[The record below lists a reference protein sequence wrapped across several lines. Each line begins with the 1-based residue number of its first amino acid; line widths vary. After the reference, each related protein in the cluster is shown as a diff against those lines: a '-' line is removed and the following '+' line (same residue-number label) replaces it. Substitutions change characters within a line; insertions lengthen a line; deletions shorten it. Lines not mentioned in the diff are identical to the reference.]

1 MSLLSQAVIADSTL
15 LSVKDMKEVKNIG
28 HRFSVQNRQ
37 LQNNARTTLKDTVT
51 IAGGVA
57 ASAGAAVAV
66 SKFPALQNMLSKVI
80 NPIKDAIISSGIK
93 EKALPILSKG
103 MGFVKA
109 LPLPAKV
116 AAAAITALVTLA
128 IVKFNHEKRDYNNG
142 KIVQEYIDKSKLEKT
157 LN

>member
-116 AAAAITALVTLA
+116 AAAITALVTLA

-142 KIVQEYIDKSKLEKT
+142 KIVQNYIDKSQLEKS
-157 LN
+157 L